1 MIHRANAPLEPE
13 LLWRLL
19 NSPDA
24 HVAGLAIGVAS
35 YCHKGALAERT
46 LQALDHRECDN
57 LRSGMVS
64 LMSHVWTMETRQPAI
79 DKLIQI
85 AEDPAVDDFTRA
97 IALDGAAWIA
107 YKTLFDTR
115 PMVRII
121 QLAKRYFHES
131 EPLLAEASNEI
142 LTRYESLIKAS

>member
-1 MIHRANAPLEPE
+1 
-13 LLWRLL
+13 
-19 NSPDA
+19 
-24 HVAGLAIGVAS
+24 
-35 YCHKGALAERT
+35 
-46 LQALDHRECDN
+46 
-57 LRSGMVS
+57 
-64 LMSHVWTMETRQPAI
+64 MSHVWTMETRQPAI